1 MKILVYGAG
10 VLGSV
15 YAARLQANGHQVKIL
30 ARGER
35 LAQIR
40 EHGVVL
46 CKSSCSTLSVTR
58 VETVEAFTPEDD
70 YDLVIVLV
78 RKNQVNDILP
88 ILAANQRVP
97 SFLFMVNNASGPAE
111 YIRAVG
117 RERVLLGFPGAGGTR
132 KDHIVHYEI
141 VNPLIQTTTIGE
153 LSGVETKRIDQ
164 IAEAFRE
171 AGFPTDISKNMDA
184 WNKTHVA
191 LVSPIANAIY
201 AAEGSNY
208 RLAKT
213 QDALI
218 LMVRSI
224 QESLALLKKIGVPL
238 TPFKFRV
245 LPYLPEPL
253 LVAGMKWA
261 LDSRW
266 AELVI
271 TRHANAA
278 RDEMQAL
285 ADEFRALNTIQMP
298 MPATDQ
304 LYSFIRPTEESIPL
318 NSHSLQINWDGL
330 VRFLLGLGLSLF
342 ALRGIGK
349 NLRRKRK

>member
-10 VLGSV
+10 VLGSLF
-15 YAARLQANGHQVKIL
+15 AARLQASGHQVKIL

-35 LAQIR
+35 VNQIR

-46 CKSSCSTLSVTR
+46 CKSSCGTLSVTC
-58 VETVEAFTPEDD
+58 VEPVEAFTPEDD

-78 RKNQVNDILP
+78 RKNQVSEILP
-88 ILAANQRVP
+88 TLAANQRVP
-97 SFLFMVNNASGPAE
+97 SFLFMINNAAGPAE
-111 YIRAVG
+111 YIRALG

-132 KDHIVHYEI
+132 QDHIIHYEI
-141 VNPLIQTTTIGE
+141 VNPIIQPTTIGE
-153 LSGVETKRIDQ
+153 LSGASTARINS
-164 IAEAFRE
+164 IAEAFRN
-171 AGFPTDISKNMDA
+171 AGFPTEINANMDA

-224 QESLALLKKIGVPL
+224 QEGFKLLKKTGVPI
-238 TPFKFRV
+238 TPWKFRL
-245 LPYLPEPL
+245 LPLLPEPL
-253 LVAGMKWA
+253 MVTLMKWG
-261 LDSRW
+261 LDSEW

-278 RDEMQAL
+278 RDEMQEL
-285 ADEFRALNTIQMP
+285 ADEFRALNSIQMP
-298 MPATDQ
+298 MPATDK
-304 LYSFIRPTEESIPL
+304 LYDYIRPTVENIPL
-318 NSHSLQINWDGL
+318 NSHSLQLNWDGL
-330 VRFLLGLGLSLF
+330 ARFLLGLLLSLV
-342 ALRGIGK
+342 ALRGMGRSF
-349 NLRRKRK
+349 RRKRK